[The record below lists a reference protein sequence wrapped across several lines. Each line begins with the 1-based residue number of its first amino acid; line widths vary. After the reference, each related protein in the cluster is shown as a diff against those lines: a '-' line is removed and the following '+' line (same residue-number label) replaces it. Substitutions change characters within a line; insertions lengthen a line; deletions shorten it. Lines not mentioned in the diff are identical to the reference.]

1 MIAGDTIAA
10 ISSAVG
16 ASARMI
22 VRMSGPEAHRIAREI
37 VAEEMG
43 SPSVGFATIRFAELE
58 FRGWVYSFASP
69 RSYTGEDS
77 VEFHIPG
84 NPLLAKLLIAEL
96 LRLGAREAEP
106 GEFTARAYF
115 NGRMDLAQ
123 AEGVAATISAASDAE
138 LRAGRKLLG
147 GELAKRLEPAMSELA
162 DLLALIEAGID
173 FSEEDISFISSTELQ
188 KRVDRIDATL
198 ANLLADSVRFERLHH
213 IPQFV
218 LVGRPNAGKST
229 LLNALAGEDRAI
241 VSPIAGTTRDAL
253 SAQINLSRGM
263 IQLIDVAGLET
274 EDAASIAGQSAA
286 AQIAQQMQQRAIQ
299 MMQKADRVILV
310 RDCTDDQ
317 PNPSLP
323 RDPDLI
329 VFTKADLGND
339 SRDHLCVSAV
349 SGLNLDQL
357 RMQLDSLAFGKSADA
372 SLAINAR
379 HVQLICD
386 AQASLTAAR
395 EAMDAG
401 LEMVALELREALN
414 LLGGILGQ
422 ISPDD
427 VLGRVFSSF
436 CIGK

>member
-1 MIAGDTIAA
+1 
-10 ISSAVG
+10 
-16 ASARMI
+16 MI
-22 VRMSGPEAHRIAREI
+22 VRMSGPKAHRIARAI
-37 VAEEMG
+37 VAEEM
-43 SPSVGFATIRFAELE
+43 SAPSVCFAAIRFAELE
-58 FRGWVYSFASP
+58 FRGWAYSFASP

-96 LRLGAREAEP
+96 LRLGAREAQP

-138 LRAGRKLLG
+138 LRAGRRLLN
-147 GELAKRLEPAMSELA
+147 GELAKRLEPAMTELA

-188 KRVDRIDATL
+188 QRVDRIDGSL
-198 ANLLADSVRFERLHH
+198 SNLLADSVRFERLHH
-213 IPQFV
+213 MPQMV

-229 LLNALAGEDRAI
+229 LLNALAGENRAI

-253 SAQINLSRGM
+253 SAQINLSRGI

-274 EDAASIAGQSAA
+274 ENPESSAVQSPA

-299 MMQKADRVILV
+299 MIQTADRVVLV
-310 RDCTDDQ
+310 RDCMDDR
-317 PNPSLP
+317 PKPPLP
-323 RDPDLI
+323 REPDLV
-329 VFTKADLGND
+329 VFTKGDLANHP
-339 SRDHLCVSAV
+339 SSKLCVSALTGSNV
-349 SGLNLDQL
+349 DDLRLRLDA
-357 RMQLDSLAFGKSADA
+357 LAFGKFADA

-379 HVQLICD
+379 HVQLIND
-386 AQASLTAAR
+386 ARNALFAAR
-395 EAMDAG
+395 QSADAG
-401 LEMVALELREALN
+401 FEMIALELREGLN

-436 CIGK
+436 CVGK